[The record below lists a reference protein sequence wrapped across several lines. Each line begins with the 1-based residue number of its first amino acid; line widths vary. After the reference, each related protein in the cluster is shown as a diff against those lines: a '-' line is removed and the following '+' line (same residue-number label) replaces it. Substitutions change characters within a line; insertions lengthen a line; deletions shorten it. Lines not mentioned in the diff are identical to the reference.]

1 MLHHIVY
8 CILSGSL
15 LISWPETLAVDALPV
30 LGFLAKVVRRLH
42 ESYVVGLCSRIFDV
56 NICNRTNLI
65 RLRSLWLSENVET
78 AFVISCNQG
87 WVICRHFS
95 RIWGRALILAT
106 AQKNP
111 GIWQVLN
118 HIALKRRILR
128 SECSSTELAGLTILL
143 VQIWTIP

>member
-1 MLHHIVY
+1 MTVLSKFNSLSLYLTLY

-106 AQKNP
+106 AQKILAF
-111 GIWQVLN
+111 GKFWITVLWSEEYYEAN
-118 HIALKRRILR
+118 ALPL
-128 SECSSTELAGLTILL
+128 S
-143 VQIWTIP
+143 